1 MASLPLKNIKE
12 YKVVHGKPLRT
23 SVDWLQVMRLNGT
36 GEAIDAHEYPATSE
50 ELIEQYG
57 EQEIE
62 IHDDTETLGE
72 VLGRLGADTYADAD
86 DVREALFSALSAG
99 AVGRRF
105 YSDRDPGT
113 PGEGDTEQVSF

>member
-1 MASLPLKNIKE
+1 M
-12 YKVVHGKPLRT
+12 
-23 SVDWLQVMRLNGT
+23 MRLNGT

-72 VLGRLGADTYADAD
+72 VLGRLGADTTFTTAD
-86 DVREALFSALSAG
+86 DVREALFSAVDAS

-113 PGEGDTEQVSF
+113 PGDRGGEQVSF